1 MMAAA
6 LAGIDLV
13 MPPVSGVLRMA
24 VLVGAGGAAFLITA
38 FVLRAVP
45 RQLIRG

>member
-1 MMAAA
+1 
-6 LAGIDLV
+6 
-13 MPPVSGVLRMA
+13 